1 MRPHTVTHTD
11 RPGLDERNR
20 PRDIIMGKGAPAAA
34 VSSTAADSALT
45 LGAFSADPTQEP
57 SALTAAAATQPKAA
71 LGLSCHMSAKAPS
84 FKEEDTC
91 EEEEEEEADTCA
103 APGLSAKAPSFKS
116 KVPPPLPLDEIKKEP
131 RPMEDGAEEHT
142 VIDKGAPAAIEK
154 VDVCVSAV
162 SGTAAASASTIAK
175 TGSGEGGGAPQTT
188 EAAGVKNDHG
198 GACMY
203 HPDLGYVGDGPPET
217 EAEAKLFALRAGLLP
232 ADACC
237 CVFCGPICVHVG

>member
-1 MRPHTVTHTD
+1 
-11 RPGLDERNR
+11 
-20 PRDIIMGKGAPAAA
+20 MGKGAPAAA

-71 LGLSCHMSAKAPS
+71 L
-84 FKEEDTC
+84 
-91 EEEEEEEADTCA
+91 
-103 APGLSAKAPSFKS
+103 GLSAKAPSFKS

-154 VDVCVSAV
+154 VDVCVLSAV

-232 ADACC
+232 ADACSMYFAARYVCALDNEARYTNTRHTHIHCYC
-237 CVFCGPICVHVG
+237 CVSAV